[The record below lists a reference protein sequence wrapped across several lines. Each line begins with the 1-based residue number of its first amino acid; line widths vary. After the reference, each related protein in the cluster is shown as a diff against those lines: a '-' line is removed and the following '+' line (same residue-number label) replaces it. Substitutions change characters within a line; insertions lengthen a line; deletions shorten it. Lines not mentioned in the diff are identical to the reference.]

1 MTALASVARRARR
14 ARRAANDAGG
24 ARRTMPAPGRSRC
37 RRALPVA
44 VRPCGVRAHAGRR
57 IWRKQ
62 CYNVVVN
69 GLEGLNPAQRDAVIH
84 ERGPLLIL
92 AGAGSGKTRVI
103 TFRIAELLRR
113 GTWPERIL
121 AVTFTNKAAGE
132 MRERIE
138 KLTSGRARGMWVG
151 TFHATCARLLRMH
164 SDRVGLG
171 RDFVIFDDN
180 DQRTLVSR
188 VLKDLGIADRFA
200 TPRAMLSAIDGAKN
214 RGEGPDELQG
224 HDYFSDLVAR
234 VYPVYQQRLE
244 QANGVDFGDLL
255 LKSLKLCRDP
265 VVGPKLADKFDH
277 VLVDEFQD
285 TNRVQYDLV
294 NHLSARTTN
303 LCVVGDDDQSI
314 YSWRGADVRNI
325 LDFERDHPQAV
336 TVKLEQN
343 YRSTQ
348 VILDAANGVIARNL
362 ERKDKRL
369 FTEKSGG
376 ELVRYQ
382 TAEDERSEAQLV
394 VRSIQRLCLDDGRA
408 PADFAVFYRT
418 HAQSRAL
425 EEALLGADLPY
436 AVIGGIRFYDRA
448 EVKDLLGYLRVLA
461 NPADEISLE
470 RVVNKPTRGI
480 GESTYERVVA
490 RARAESITVW
500 QAMEAIARAGDSELS
515 PAPRKKLAGFID
527 MMDDLR
533 NEFVRHQGSLGALAD
548 AVLERTQYL
557 ERLAADGTHESQER
571 IENLLELT
579 GSIKDYEGETFA
591 REGVAPTIHDYL
603 EQVSLVAPSD
613 AAQKGVTLMTVHAA
627 KGLEFPVVFVT
638 GLEDGVFPSLRNGE
652 DQAALEEERRLAY
665 VAMTRAEERLFLTN
679 ARARRLYGQDA
690 RPFRESRFLADI
702 PEHCLERPVNQ
713 PRGRPG
719 WMDRGHDDVADDFSE
734 SHARKAGFGGGS
746 SAAAQNSRTVERDG
760 GISVEYDGDGSSGA
774 VEDDV
779 EGIFRMGQRVRH
791 PKFGEG
797 EVRGFTGSGA
807 DLKLTVY
814 FPKVGPKTIVARF
827 VELA

>member
-1 MTALASVARRARR
+1 MS
-14 ARRAANDAGG
+14 DA
-24 ARRTMPAPGRSRC
+24 
-37 RRALPVA
+37 VD
-44 VRPCGVRAHAGRR
+44 
-57 IWRKQ
+57 K
-62 CYNVVVN
+62 
-69 GLEGLNPAQRDAVIH
+69 LNPAQREAVLH
-84 ERGPLLIL
+84 PGGPLLIL

-113 GTWPERIL
+113 GVWPERIL

-138 KLTSGRARGMWVG
+138 KISGGRARGMWVG
-151 TFHATCARLLRMH
+151 TFHATCARLLRTYA
-164 SDRVGLG
+164 DKVGLG

-180 DQRTLVSR
+180 DQRTLVAR

-214 RGEGPDELQG
+214 RGEGPDVFQG

-244 QANGVDFGDLL
+244 QSNGVDFGDLL
-255 LKSLKLCRDP
+255 LKTNKLCADP
-265 VVGPKLADKFDH
+265 DVGKRLADRFDH

-294 NHLSARTTN
+294 NHLAARTKN

-325 LDFERDHPQAV
+325 LDFDRDHPGTH

-348 VILDAANGVIARNL
+348 LILDAANAVIARNL
-362 ERKDKRL
+362 ERKQKHL
-369 FTEKSGG
+369 FTEEGEG
-376 ELVRYQ
+376 ELVLYH
-382 TAEDERSEAQLV
+382 TAEDERSEAQFV
-394 VRSIQRLCLDDGRA
+394 VRAIQKLALEEERV
-408 PADFAVFYRT
+408 PSDFAVFYRT

-448 EVKDLLGYLRVLA
+448 EVKDLLAYLRVLA
-461 NPADEISLE
+461 NPADEVSLE
-470 RVVNKPTRGI
+470 RIINKPTRGI
-480 GESTYERVVA
+480 GESTYEKVVA
-490 RARAESITVW
+490 RARAESTTVW
-500 QAMEAIARAGDSELS
+500 VAMEQAGIEH
-515 PAPRKKLAGFID
+515 KKVGAFIE
-527 MMDDLR
+527 MMNDLR
-533 NEFVRHQGSLGALAD
+533 DEFVKHDGGLGALAD
-548 AVLERTQYL
+548 AVLERTQYI
-557 ERLAADGTHESQER
+557 ERLSADGSHESQER

-579 GSIKDYEGETFA
+579 GSIKDYEGDVTA
-591 REGVAPTIHDYL
+591 REGMPPTIHDYL
-603 EQVSLVAPSD
+603 EQVSLVAPAD

-652 DQAALEEERRLAY
+652 DEEALAEERRLAY
-665 VAMTRAEERLFLTN
+665 VAITRAEERLFLTN
-679 ARARRLYGQDA
+679 ARHRRLFGQDA
-690 RPFRESRFLADI
+690 RPFVESRFVADI
-702 PEHCLERPVNQ
+702 PDHCIARPVRQ
-713 PRGRPG
+713 PTPRPS
-719 WMDRGHDDVADDFSE
+719 WMDRGRHGDADAE
-734 SHARKAGFGGGS
+734 ARPSYA
-746 SAAAQNSRTVERDG
+746 RTVERDAD
-760 GISVEYDGDGSSGA
+760 IKVEYEPDGAGY
-774 VEDDV
+774 DDV
-779 EGIFRMGQRVRH
+779 ESTFRLGQRVRH

-797 EVRGFTGSGA
+797 EVRGFTGTGS

-814 FPKVGPKTIVARF
+814 FPKVGPKTIIARF
-827 VELA
+827 VELV

>member
-1 MTALASVARRARR
+1 MS
-14 ARRAANDAGG
+14 
-24 ARRTMPAPGRSRC
+24 
-37 RRALPVA
+37 
-44 VRPCGVRAHAGRR
+44 GVDD
-57 IWRKQ
+57 
-62 CYNVVVN
+62 
-69 GLEGLNPAQRDAVIH
+69 LNPAQREAVLH
-84 ERGPLLIL
+84 PGGPLLIL

-113 GTWPERIL
+113 GVWPDRIL

-132 MRERIE
+132 MKERIDRI
-138 KLTSGRARGMWVG
+138 TSGRARGMWVG
-151 TFHATCARLLRMH
+151 TFHATCARLLRMYAE
-164 SDRVGLG
+164 RVGLG

-214 RGEGPDELQG
+214 RGEGPHELQG

-234 VYPVYQQRLE
+234 VYPVYQERLTR
-244 QANGVDFGDLL
+244 ANGVDFGDLL
-255 LKSLKLCRDP
+255 LKALTLCKDP
-265 VVGPKLADKFDH
+265 EVGPRLVERFDH

-294 NHLSARTTN
+294 NHLTGRSRN

-325 LDFERDHPQAV
+325 LDFDRDHPGTH

-348 VILDAANGVIARNL
+348 LILDAANAVIARNL
-362 ERKDKRL
+362 ERKQKRL
-369 FTEKSGG
+369 FTEQGEG
-376 ELVRYQ
+376 ELILYH
-382 TAEDERSEAQLV
+382 TAEDERAEAQFV
-394 VRSIQRLCLDDGRA
+394 VRVIAKLSLEEERS

-425 EEALLGADLPY
+425 EEALLAAELPY

-448 EVKDLLGYLRVLA
+448 EVKDLLAYLRVLA
-461 NPADEISLE
+461 NPADEVSLE
-470 RVVNKPTRGI
+470 RIINKPTRGI

-490 RARAESITVW
+490 RARAEGKTVW
-500 QAMEAIARAGDSELS
+500 EAMELEFRNGGSEIG
-515 PAPRKKLAGFID
+515 PAARKKLAGFVE

-533 NEFVRHQGSLGALAD
+533 TEFVLHAGSLGALAD
-548 AVLERTQYL
+548 AVLERTQYV
-557 ERLAADGTHESQER
+557 ERLAADGSHESQER

-579 GSIKDYEGETFA
+579 GSIKDYEGEVTA
-591 REGVAPTIHDYL
+591 REGTPPTIHDYL

-613 AAQKGVTLMTVHAA
+613 AQQKGVTLMTVHAA

-652 DQAALEEERRLAY
+652 DEAALSEERRLAY
-665 VAMTRAEERLFLTN
+665 VALTRAEERLFLTN

-690 RPFRESRFLADI
+690 RPFRESRFLSDI
-702 PEHCLERPVNQ
+702 PDHCIARPVSQ
-713 PRGRPG
+713 PRARPG
-719 WMDRGHDDVADDFSE
+719 WMDRRVSAGRDRGSNDGEAISE
-734 SHARKAGFGGGS
+734 SPFH
-746 SAAAQNSRTVERDG
+746 NVRTVERDA
-760 GISVEYDGDGSSGA
+760 GIKIEYDGDGGGF
-774 VEDDV
+774 DDV
-779 EGIFRMGQRVRH
+779 ESTFRLGQRVRH
-791 PKFGEG
+791 AKFGEG
-797 EVRGFTGSGA
+797 EVRGFTGSGS

-814 FPKVGPKTIVARF
+814 FSSVGPKTIIARF
-827 VELA
+827 VELI

>member
-1 MTALASVARRARR
+1 VS
-14 ARRAANDAGG
+14 
-24 ARRTMPAPGRSRC
+24 
-37 RRALPVA
+37 
-44 VRPCGVRAHAGRR
+44 GVD
-57 IWRKQ
+57 
-62 CYNVVVN
+62 N
-69 GLEGLNPAQRDAVIH
+69 LNPAQREAVLH
-84 ERGPLLIL
+84 PGGPLLIL

-113 GTWPERIL
+113 GVWPDRIL

-138 KLTSGRARGMWVG
+138 KLTGGRARGMWVG
-151 TFHATCARLLRMH
+151 TFHATCARILRMYAE
-164 SDRVGLG
+164 RVRLG

-180 DQRTLVSR
+180 DQRTLVAR

-200 TPRAMLSAIDGAKN
+200 TPRAMLSAIDAAKN
-214 RGEGPDELQG
+214 RGEGPDTLQG

-234 VYPVYQQRLE
+234 VYPVYQDRLE
-244 QANGVDFGDLL
+244 KANGVDFGDLL
-255 LKSLKLCRDP
+255 LKTLKLCADED
-265 VVGPKLADKFDH
+265 VGKRLAERFDH

-294 NHLSARTTN
+294 NHLTRRSKN

-325 LDFERDHPQAV
+325 LDFERDHPGTH

-348 VILDAANGVIARNL
+348 LILDAANAVIARNL
-362 ERKDKRL
+362 ERKQKRL
-369 FTEKSGG
+369 FTEKGEG
-376 ELVRYQ
+376 ELILYH
-382 TAEDERSEAQLV
+382 TADDERTEAQFV
-394 VRSIQRLCLDDGRA
+394 VRAIQKLALDDERT
-408 PADFAVFYRT
+408 PSDFAVFYRT

-448 EVKDLLGYLRVLA
+448 EVKDLLAYLRVLA
-461 NPADEISLE
+461 NPADEVSLE
-470 RVVNKPTRGI
+470 RIINKPTRGI

-490 RARAESITVW
+490 RARAEGQTVW
-500 QAMEAIARAGDSELS
+500 QTMQAIAEGGDGELPAG
-515 PAPRKKLAGFID
+515 ARKKLTAFVA
-527 MMDDLR
+527 MMEDLR
-533 NEFVRHQGSLGALAD
+533 NEFVVHEGSLGALAD
-548 AVLERTQYL
+548 AVLERTQYV
-557 ERLAADGTHESQER
+557 ERLAADGSHESQER

-579 GSIKDYEGETFA
+579 GSIKDYEGDVTA
-591 REGVAPTIHDYL
+591 REGTPPTIHDYL
-603 EQVSLVAPSD
+603 EQVSLVAPAD

-652 DQAALEEERRLAY
+652 DEDALAEERRLAY
-665 VAMTRAEERLFLTN
+665 VALTRAEERLFLTN
-679 ARARRLYGQDA
+679 ARHRRLFGQDA

-702 PEHCLERPVNQ
+702 PDHCIARPVSQ
-713 PRGRPG
+713 PRARPA
-719 WMDRGHDDVADDFSE
+719 WMDRGMDHSEVAE
-734 SHARKAGFGGGS
+734 RAERAYPPR
-746 SAAAQNSRTVERDG
+746 RTIERDA
-760 GISVEYDGDGSSGA
+760 GISVEYDADTGY
-774 VEDDV
+774 DDV
-779 EGIFRMGQRVRH
+779 ESIFRLGQRVRH

-797 EVRGFTGSGA
+797 EVRGFTGSGS

-814 FPKVGPKTIVARF
+814 FPSVGPKTIIARF
-827 VELA
+827 VELV